1 MKFDKEALSTLKIFY
16 GENDFVFIDVSVSLD
31 VVDVVVAVTVVVGV
45 VVGVVLADVVVVVV
59 VGFGS
64 YKIIFTI
71 KNLL

>member
-1 MKFDKEALSTLKIFY
+1 MKFDEEALGTLKIFY
-16 GENDFVFIDVSVSLD
+16 GENDFVFIDVSISLD
-31 VVDVVVAVTVVVGV
+31 VVDVVVAVTV

-71 KNLL
+71 KKIYFKYL